1 MQAVYEVVVRNSAV
15 PPAVIATLSVSN
27 AGGTSYSCDR
37 STAQNKRFCEMLES
51 PLPSWRP
58 HSHKDSVPN
67 RQFYLQRSAEGAWSV
82 VPRGNKYIAAL
93 IADGLISLS

>member
-1 MQAVYEVVVRNSAV
+1 MHEVEVHNCAD

-58 HSHKDSVPN
+58 HSHKGSVPN